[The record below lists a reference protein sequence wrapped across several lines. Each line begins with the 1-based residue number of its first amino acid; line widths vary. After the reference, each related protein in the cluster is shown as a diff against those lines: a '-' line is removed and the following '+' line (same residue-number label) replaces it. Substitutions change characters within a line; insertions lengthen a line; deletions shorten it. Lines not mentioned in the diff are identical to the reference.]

1 MMLKN
6 EQNKAEDDDL
16 QKMRSEA
23 MDSLKRVYE
32 VESEEERKKRH
43 KRIIE
48 SLKIPLK
55 DGQASH

>member
-6 EQNKAEDDDL
+6 QQNKAEDDDL

-32 VESEEERKKRH
+32 VETEEERKKRH
-43 KRIIE
+43 RRFIE
-48 SLKIPLK
+48 SLRIPLK
-55 DGQASH
+55 DAQAYR